1 MNKNNF
7 IKMGRATKP
16 HGIKGEVELHLL
28 NQDLEETSLQ
38 EGSELALYPLST
50 SKILPQGEKR
60 KILKLRIGN
69 KVICL
74 LEGIENRT
82 QLEEILQFEFFL
94 PREEFSPL
102 EDDQVYLV
110 DLVGIKVIS
119 PEGRDLGTLE
129 SFSHNG
135 MQYLFDIRMKN
146 GTVLTLPY
154 VDLFFPELDMDQ
166 KTLTMILPEYT
177 E

>member
-1 MNKNNF
+1 
-7 IKMGRATKP
+7 MGRATKP

-28 NQDLEETSLQ
+28 NQDFEETSLH
-38 EGSELALYPLST
+38 EGSELTIWPLSSA
-50 SKILPQGEKR
+50 SKVHPQGEKR
-60 KILKLRIGN
+60 KISKLRIGN

-82 QLEEILQFEFFL
+82 QLEEILPFEFFL
-94 PREEFSPL
+94 PREEFNAL
-102 EDDQVYLV
+102 EEDQVYLV
-110 DLVGIKVIS
+110 DLVGMKVVSI
-119 PEGRDLGTLE
+119 EGAELGTLE

-146 GTVLTLPY
+146 GSVLTLPY
-154 VDLFFPELDMDQ
+154 VDQFFPELDVDQ
-166 KTLTMILPEYT
+166 KILTMILPEYT